1 MIERL
6 DHRVPRRR
14 CDTRLFIK
22 RAAVVV
28 VLASLAFAGVALAS
42 PLFSSTFELT
52 YLPTKPG
59 SSGGIETFMTWSD
72 PGETGGKPK
81 RLTRIQFHFNPGTK
95 IDTRALKQCK
105 ASDTDVRIEGA
116 RACPKASRLGF
127 ATSRVTTGVTPP
139 DQTQITFFNAPR
151 QIIVMVRVEGRTLAV
166 YRDDIKGRVVTVNL
180 GLPSG
185 LSLLELRATIKP
197 HAKGRGKK
205 RRIYFRTPSVCPP
218 SGEWTTTVI
227 FTYVDGSSQQLA
239 DGSPCR
245 KTSAAAHTAFTS
257 S

>member
-1 MIERL
+1 M
-6 DHRVPRRR
+6 VRRAGLLIL
-14 CDTRLFIK
+14 CTGLALG
-22 RAAVVV
+22 AAY
-28 VLASLAFAGVALAS
+28 ASAQFT
-42 PLFSSTFELT
+42 STFELA
-52 YLPTKPG
+52 YLPSKPA

-72 PGETGGKPK
+72 AGEPGGKPK
-81 RLTRIQFHFNPGTK
+81 RLTRIQFHFHPGTK
-95 IDTRALKQCK
+95 IDTRALRQCR
-105 ASDTDVRIEGA
+105 ASDTDVRILGA

-127 ATSRVTTGVTPP
+127 ATSKVTTGVTPP

-197 HAKGRGKK
+197 HVKGRG
-205 RRIYFRTPSVCPP
+205 RRRRVYFRTPPVCPP
-218 SGEWTTTVI
+218 NGEWTTTVI
-227 FTYVDGSSQQLA
+227 FTYVDGSSQELA

-245 KTSAAAHTAFTS
+245 PT
-257 S
+257 

>member
-1 MIERL
+1 MWG
-6 DHRVPRRR
+6 RR
-14 CDTRLFIK
+14 
-22 RAAVVV
+22 
-28 VLASLAFAGVALAS
+28 AGLLILCAALAAAAAHAS
-42 PLFSSTFELT
+42 FQFTSTFELA
-52 YLPTKPG
+52 YLPSKPA

-72 PGETGGKPK
+72 AGEPGGKPK
-81 RLTRIQFHFNPGTK
+81 RLTRIQFHFHPGTK
-95 IDTRALKQCK
+95 IDTRALRQCR
-105 ASDTDVRIEGA
+105 ASDTDVRILGA

-127 ATSRVTTGVTPP
+127 ATSKVTTGVTPP

-197 HAKGRGKK
+197 HVKGRGRK
-205 RRIYFRTPSVCPP
+205 RRVYFRTPPVCPP
-218 SGEWTTTVI
+218 NGEWTTTVI
-227 FTYVDGSSQQLA
+227 FTYVDGSSQELA

-245 KTSAAAHTAFTS
+245 RT
-257 S
+257 

>member
-1 MIERL
+1 MSALAIR
-6 DHRVPRRR
+6 
-14 CDTRLFIK
+14 
-22 RAAVVV
+22 RAAALLVLSS
-28 VLASLAFAGVALAS
+28 LASAAGVALAS

-52 YLPTKPG
+52 YSPTKPA

-72 PGETGGKPK
+72 PGEMGGKPK

-105 ASDTDVRIEGA
+105 ASDTDVRIQGV

-139 DQTQITFFNAPR
+139 DQTQIIFFNAPR

-166 YRDDIKGRVVTVNL
+166 YRDDIRGRVVTVNL

-185 LSLLELRATIKP
+185 LSLLELRATIEP

-205 RRIYFRTPSVCPP
+205 RRVYFRTPSICPP
-218 SGEWTTTVI
+218 SGAWTTTVI
-227 FTYVDGSSQQLA
+227 YTYVDGSSEQLA

-245 KTSAAAHTAFTS
+245 PTSRPQPS
-257 S
+257 SPG

>member
-1 MIERL
+1 
-6 DHRVPRRR
+6 
-14 CDTRLFIK
+14 
-22 RAAVVV
+22 
-28 VLASLAFAGVALAS
+28 VLLVGAAFAVSGAVYAS
-42 PLFSSTFELT
+42 SQFASTFEMT
-52 YLPTKPG
+52 YSPTKPA

-72 PGETGGKPK
+72 PGEMGGKPK

-105 ASDTDVRIEGA
+105 ASDTDVRIEGT

-139 DQTQITFFNAPR
+139 DQTQIIFFNAPR
-151 QIIVMVRVEGRTLAV
+151 QIIVVVRVEGRTLAV
-166 YRDDIKGRVVTVNL
+166 YRDDIQGRVVTVNL

-185 LSLLELRATIKP
+185 LSLLELRATIKA
-197 HAKGRGKK
+197 HTKGRGKK

-218 SGEWTTTVI
+218 SGEWTTTVV

-245 KTSAAAHTAFTS
+245 RT
-257 S
+257 